1 VPRLQSQQ
9 RGSNVMGKQNIKRA
23 FCEGE
28 AELIATD
35 INGDK
40 IERYIKDLLALNPG
54 RISCNE

>member
-1 VPRLQSQQ
+1 
-9 RGSNVMGKQNIKRA
+9 MGKQNIKRA